1 MTISGGSE
9 QFIKPFE
16 DIHEHAYIMHRLVAR
31 LFSAI
36 GQQNA
41 LDELRWMRQHVGP
54 PSVKVNSAPKF
65 LAEPTQDG
73 NLDVLLEQMI
83 QRRLNGEPLQ
93 YILGSLHQPQ

>member
-1 MTISGGSE
+1 MVASNSSSLLRQVI
-9 QFIKPFE
+9 

-83 QRRLNGEPLQ
+83 QRRLKGEPLQ
-93 YILGSLHQPQ
+93 YILGSLHPQPQ